1 MLRNKERKVN
11 VVCNLHVDKCILFH
25 RLKLYVLYEL
35 LGIDESGGLP
45 LIQFWTKCSPRSTS
59 PRIQINT
66 STTVFPSTQFKTSI
80 SVSPC
85 TQQCTSTTVSPG
97 SEKST
102 RTTTSSIQPIYC
114 VTVQPSSLTSPGN
127 KKYLQKGRVFLIYF
141 TPRLLISVHKIISVH
156 SV

>member
-1 MLRNKERKVN
+1 MLIYVFKV
-11 VVCNLHVDKCILFH
+11 ILFL

-45 LIQFWTKCSPRSTS
+45 LIQFWTKCTPRSTS

-66 STTVFPSTQFKTSI
+66 STTVSPSTQLKTGI
-80 SVSPC
+80 TVSPC

-102 RTTTSSIQPIYC
+102 RTTTSGIQPIYC
-114 VTVQPSSLTSPGN
+114 VTVLTSPGN
-127 KKYLQKGRVFLIYF
+127 KKYLLKGRGLSPPPPQNPGPRICFNDVICKFKVFCDIF
-141 TPRLLISVHKIISVH
+141 I
-156 SV
+156 